1 MEDALMPRL
10 GQRWLRT
17 AALLGSVIAGTVVST
32 SISIAAAE
40 VSHGEMAA
48 AIRSAN
54 YPCAHV
60 LSIESAGDNKW
71 IVKCNSG
78 AFSVSRDEQGRF
90 AVTSAA
96 GNPTR

>member
-1 MEDALMPRL
+1 MPRL

-17 AALLGSVIAGTVVST
+17 AALLGSVIAGTVFST
-32 SISIAAAE
+32 SIAAAE

-60 LSIESAGDNKW
+60 LSIESAGENKW

-96 GNPTR
+96 GKPTR